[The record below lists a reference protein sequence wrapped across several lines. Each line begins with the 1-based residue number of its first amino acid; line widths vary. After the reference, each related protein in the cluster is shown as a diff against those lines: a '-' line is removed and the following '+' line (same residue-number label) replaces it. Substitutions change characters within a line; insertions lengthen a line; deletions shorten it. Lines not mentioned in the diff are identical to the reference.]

1 MRTDVTQPWGK
12 FDVKVKLEEEVKED
26 PIQAL
31 HPTSVI
37 TPSPTT
43 QTSKTKIEIACPTC
57 TYLNPMNTTKCE
69 MCGESI

>member
-1 MRTDVTQPWGK
+1 MRKDATQPWGE

-37 TPSPTT
+37 NPSSKT
-43 QTSKTKIEIACPTC
+43 QTEIACPTC
-57 TYLNPMNTTKCE
+57 TYLNPMNTARCE
-69 MCGESI
+69 LCGNSLGK